1 MKPVFVALTATGLAT
16 AQKARAAVGG
26 EVHALK
32 KIVEAGAGPANLAFE
47 DFSAHCR
54 SLFSAGRP
62 IVGVC
67 AAGILVRI
75 LAPLLAD
82 KRAEPPV
89 IAMSEDGRAV
99 VPLLGGHHGAN
110 ALARAIAGHLPGFAA
125 VTTAGDTRFGIA
137 LDEPPEGWV
146 LANPE
151 DAKEVMSAFLA
162 GARPEL
168 EGELPF
174 IEESELP
181 RGTGGTIR
189 LIATTADRK
198 GDGQNLVYH
207 PKSLALGLGCERG
220 ASPEEVMQLVAET
233 LAEAGLSPLS
243 IAAVVSIDLKA
254 DEAAILSA
262 AERLGVPAR
271 FFDAARLEEE
281 TPRLQNPS
289 ETVFREVGCHGVAEA
304 AALAAAG
311 AEGMLVVAKKKSA
324 RATCAIAEAPAPL
337 GAGAI
342 GRGRGR
348 LAIVGIGPGNA
359 AWRTPEAEALIADS
373 DSIVGYKYYIDLIDS
388 LVGDR
393 NRIDST
399 LGAERERC
407 ATALQLAGEG
417 HKVALACSGDPGIY
431 AMASLVMELLEAEPA
446 ASPARR
452 AEIVVA
458 PGISAFQAASAR
470 IGAPFGHDFCL
481 ISLSDL
487 LTPWETILQRIEAA
501 AAGDFVVAFYNP
513 VSQKRRHQL
522 ADARDI
528 LLKHRPGETP
538 VLIARLLG
546 REDEHLK
553 LTSLAALSVDEVD
566 MMSLVVVG
574 SSQSRTFEAGGR
586 DFLFTPRGYDRKQTP
601 QETSQEAPT
610 TTREEAL

>member
-1 MKPVFVALTATGLAT
+1 MKPVFLALTATGLAT
-16 AQKARAAVGG
+16 AQRARAVAGG

-32 KIVEAGAGPANLAFE
+32 KVVEAGAGPANLAFE
-47 DFSAHCR
+47 DVGAHCR
-54 SLFSAGRP
+54 SLFSTGRP

-67 AAGILVRI
+67 AAGILIRF

-89 IAMSEDGRAV
+89 IALSEDGRAV

-110 ALARAIAGHLPGFAA
+110 ALARLIAGHLSGFAA

-137 LDEPPEGWV
+137 LDEPPEGYV

-151 DAKEVMSAFLA
+151 DAKGAMSACLA
-162 GARPEL
+162 GARLEL
-168 EGELPF
+168 EGRLPW
-174 IEESELP
+174 IETSELP
-181 RGTGGTIR
+181 RGADAAIR
-189 LIATTADRK
+189 LVATSEDRK
-198 GDGQNLVYH
+198 GDGQTLVYH
-207 PKSLALGLGCERG
+207 PKSLAVGVGCERD
-220 ASPEEVMQLVAET
+220 AAPEEVLRLVEET
-233 LAEAGLSPLS
+233 LGEAGLSPLAV
-243 IAAVVSIDLKA
+243 AALVSIDLKA
-254 DEAAILSA
+254 DEAAILAA
-262 AERLGVPAR
+262 AEKLGVPAR

-281 TPRLQNPS
+281 TPRLENPS
-289 ETVFREVGCHGVAEA
+289 ETVFREVGAHGVAEA

-324 RATCAIAEAPAPL
+324 RATCAIAEALDPIDAS
-337 GAGAI
+337 AI

-348 LAIVGIGPGNA
+348 LAIVGIGPGTA
-359 AWRTPEAEALIADS
+359 AWRTPEAAQLIDDS
-373 DSIVGYKYYIDLIDS
+373 DSIIGYKYYLDLIDS
-388 LVGDR
+388 LIGAR
-393 NRIDST
+393 ERIDST

-407 ATALQLAGEG
+407 AAALKLAGEG
-417 HKVALACSGDPGIY
+417 RKVALVCSGDPGIY
-431 AMASLVMELLEAEPA
+431 AMASLVMELLEAEPDN
-446 ASPARR
+446 SPARR
-452 AEIVVA
+452 AEMVVA

-487 LTPWETILQRIEAA
+487 LTPWETILQRVGAA
-501 AAGDFVVAFYNP
+501 AEGDFVVAFYNP

-528 LLKHRPGETP
+528 LLTCRPGETP

-553 LTSLAALSVDEVD
+553 LTTLAELSIDEVD

-574 SSQSRTFEAGGR
+574 SSQSRTFRAGGR

-601 QETSQEAPT
+601 EKA
-610 TTREEAL
+610 REDAL